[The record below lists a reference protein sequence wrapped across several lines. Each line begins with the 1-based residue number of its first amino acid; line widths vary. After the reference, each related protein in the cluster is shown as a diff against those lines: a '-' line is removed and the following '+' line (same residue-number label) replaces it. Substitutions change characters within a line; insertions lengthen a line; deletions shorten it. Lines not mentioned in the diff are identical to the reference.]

1 MVFNV
6 SYVNK
11 LEKTYIISG
20 RLSYTLDDYS
30 IFSEIRESYRLLIEN
45 GTAQL
50 GSHLILRED
59 YIEYQRMNLETIA
72 GVLNVFKHNLDAK
85 ILFKFADDCEFE
97 PLNSEPLVKMQARK
111 LLKL

>member
-1 MVFNV
+1 MA
-6 SYVNK
+6 K
-11 LEKTYIISG
+11 QYIITG
-20 RLSYTLDDYS
+20 RLTYSLDDYN
-30 IFSEIRESYRLLIEN
+30 IFSEIRESYRLLMEN

-59 YIEYQRMNLETIA
+59 YIEYQEMNFETIA
-72 GVLNVFKHNLDAK
+72 GVLNVFKQNLNAK

-97 PLNSEPLVKMQARK
+97 PPNSEPLVKMQARK

>member
-20 RLSYTLDDYS
+20 RLSYTLDDYG
-30 IFSEIRESYRLLIEN
+30 IFSEIRESYRLLMEN
-45 GTAQL
+45 GTALL

-59 YIEYQRMNLETIA
+59 YIEYQRMNLETVA
-72 GVLNVFKHNLDAK
+72 GVLNVFKQNLNAK
-85 ILFKFADDCEFE
+85 ILFKFADDCEFD
-97 PLNSEPLVKMQARK
+97 PQNAEPLVKMQARK

>member
-1 MVFNV
+1 MIFNV
-6 SYVNK
+6 QHVQ
-11 LEKTYIISG
+11 TIGTQYIVSG
-20 RLSYTLDDYS
+20 RLSYTLDDYG
-30 IFSEIRESYRLLIEN
+30 IFSEIRESYRLLMEN

-59 YIEYQRMNLETIA
+59 YIEYQRMNLETIS
-72 GVLNVFKHNLDAK
+72 GVLNVFKQNLDAK
-85 ILFKFADDCEFE
+85 ILFKFANDCVFD

>member
-1 MVFNV
+1 MYFEIT
-6 SYVNK
+6 YVLK
-11 LEKTYIISG
+11 LDKTYIVDG
-20 RLSYTLDDYS
+20 RLSYSLDDYG
-30 IFSEIRESYRLLIEN
+30 IFSEIRESYRLLMEN

-72 GVLNVFKHNLDAK
+72 GVLNVFKQNLNAK
-85 ILFKFADDCEFE
+85 ILFKFADDCEFD
-97 PLNSEPLVKMQARK
+97 PQNSEPLVKMQARK

>member
-1 MVFNV
+1 MIFNV
-6 SYVNK
+6 QHVQK
-11 LEKTYIISG
+11 IGKQYIVSG
-20 RLSYTLDDYS
+20 RLSYALDDYG
-30 IFSEIRESYRLLIEN
+30 IFSEIRESYRLLMEN

-72 GVLNVFKHNLDAK
+72 GVLNVFKQNLNAK

-97 PLNSEPLVKMQARK
+97 PPNSEPLVKMQARK

>member
-1 MVFNV
+1 MYFEIT
-6 SYVNK
+6 YVQK
-11 LEKTYIISG
+11 LDKTYIVDG
-20 RLSYTLDDYS
+20 RLSYSLDDYG

-72 GVLNVFKHNLDAK
+72 GVLNVFKQNLNAQ

-97 PLNSEPLVKMQARK
+97 PPNSEPLVKMQARK

>member
-1 MVFNV
+1 MLFKVQ
-6 SYVNK
+6 YV
-11 LEKTYIISG
+11 EKVAKQYIITG
-20 RLSYTLDDYS
+20 RLTYSLDDYNM
-30 IFSEIRESYRLLIEN
+30 FSEIRESYRLLMEN

-72 GVLNVFKHNLDAK
+72 GVLNVFKQNLNAK

-97 PLNSEPLVKMQARK
+97 PPNSEPLVKMQARK

>member
-1 MVFNV
+1 M
-6 SYVNK
+6 K
-11 LEKTYIISG
+11 KTIFISG
-20 RLSYTLDDYS
+20 RLSYTLDDYG
-30 IFSEIRESYRLLIEN
+30 IFSDRLLMEN

-50 GSHLILRED
+50 GRHLILRED

-72 GVLNVFKHNLDAK
+72 GVLNVFKQNLNAK

-97 PLNSEPLVKMQARK
+97 PPNSEPLVKMQARK

>member
-1 MVFNV
+1 MLFTVQHAKKV
-6 SYVNK
+6 AKQY
-11 LEKTYIISG
+11 TITG
-20 RLSYTLDDYS
+20 RLTYSLDDYN
-30 IFSEIRESYRLLIEN
+30 IFSEIRESYRLLMEN

-72 GVLNVFKHNLDAK
+72 SVLNVFKQNLNAK
-85 ILFKFADDCEFE
+85 ILFKFADDCEFD
-97 PLNSEPLVKMQARK
+97 PQNSEPLVKMQARK

>member
-1 MVFNV
+1 MLFKVQ
-6 SYVNK
+6 YVK
-11 LEKTYIISG
+11 KVAKQYIITG
-20 RLSYTLDDYS
+20 RLTYSLDDYNM
-30 IFSEIRESYRLLIEN
+30 FSEIRESYRLLMEN

-59 YIEYQRMNLETIA
+59 YIEYQEMNFETIA
-72 GVLNVFKHNLDAK
+72 GVLNVFKQNLNAK

-97 PLNSEPLVKMQARK
+97 PPNSEPIVKMQARK